1 MPDSIT
7 CSELTT
13 AVNRI
18 ITKHSGDESRITE
31 SEFSGCMDDL
41 TPEYAKYEPLC
52 HQTFSRKLAEEFVA
66 FFATSLQTHQ

>member
-1 MPDSIT
+1 MSDSMT
-7 CSELTT
+7 RMELTT

-41 TPEYAKYEPLC
+41 TPKFKKYEPLC
-52 HQTFSRKLAEEFVA
+52 RHTFSRKLAEEFLA
-66 FFATSLQTHQ
+66 FFTTCLRTHQ